1 MEYFINEY
9 ETSSQ
14 KLMEYNKLK
23 YDLES
28 LKTEF
33 QDCRKKFEIEQDNLI
48 KENDEKL
55 SIIQNIKINELKN
68 IDDSYKTKIERLKN
82 SLEEKEEIIQ
92 KINNEY
98 NLLKLQTNFIENNF
112 EENKKSIK
120 EYE

>member
-1 MEYFINEY
+1 
-9 ETSSQ
+9 
-14 KLMEYNKLK
+14 MEYNKLK

-33 QDCRKKFEIEQDNLI
+33 QDCRKNFEIEQDNLI

>member
-33 QDCRKKFEIEQDNLI
+33 QDCRKNFEIEQDNLI